1 MNEFSVKLD
10 VVLGE
15 RTTGKTTDLLNVAI
29 KQMVQGRDVL
39 FLSPTRMMA
48 RYTFETIYDY
58 IPRSKLFCFDRT
70 NLQVI
75 YKGIE
80 IKFIAYD
87 EINSAHYYPRHYEK
101 HFKIIDN
108 AEMILPRADVISI
121 NGNYKKPTLDG
132 VRDYET

>member
-1 MNEFSVKLD
+1 MTDFSVKLD
-10 VVLGE
+10 VILGE
-15 RTTGKTTDLLNVAI
+15 RATGKTTDLLNIAI

-48 RYTFETIYDY
+48 RYTFETLPDY

-87 EINSAHYYPRHYEK
+87 EINSAHHYPRHYQN

-108 AEMILPRADVISI
+108 VEMILPRADVISI
-121 NGNYKKPTLDG
+121 NGNLLKNLL
-132 VRDYET
+132 